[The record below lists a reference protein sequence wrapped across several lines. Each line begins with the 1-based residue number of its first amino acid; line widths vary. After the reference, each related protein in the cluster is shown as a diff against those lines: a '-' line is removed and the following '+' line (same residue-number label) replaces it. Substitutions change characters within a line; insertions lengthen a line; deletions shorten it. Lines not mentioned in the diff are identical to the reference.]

1 MHDTVPTLALGL
13 PAKSS
18 AVQSVGGWSL
28 VGLERGAKPDWRVW
42 IGARV
47 ARTHTPV
54 DEATATKWDGG
65 RAGRGLRSVRSELLP

>member
-1 MHDTVPTLALGL
+1 MNDTVPTLTLGL

-18 AVQSVGGWSL
+18 AVQSVGWNL
-28 VGLERGAKPDWRVW
+28 VGLERGAKPDWPVW

-54 DEATATKWDGG
+54 HKATAKWDGR
-65 RAGRGLRSVRSELLP
+65 RAGRGLSLRSVRSEL